1 METLI
6 GYMRMSPNHNGNDY
20 HFEML
25 PLGGY
30 VYYVIDMN
38 GREFPNKDLNRKIA
52 LSVENNTVPAEGKFY
67 TKLEGQG
74 DE

>member
-1 METLI
+1 METLV
-6 GYMRMSPNHNGNDY
+6 GYMRMNPNHKGNDY
-20 HFEML
+20 HMET
-25 PLGGY
+25 GGY
-30 VYYVIDMN
+30 EYYVIDMN

-67 TKLEGQG
+67 TKLEGQR